1 MDEEQPGSNNPQ
13 YESLSDDEADLR
25 ENETDTATGPPTV
38 GSVKPEK
45 EGKGI
50 KRKWSK
56 AWDTFDHIKGTP
68 EEGDTAKCKKSSYT
82 IAYNSSFGTGNM
94 LKHQKI
100 CVSSADIRQMII
112 SKSQGTMMVHH
123 GAFDPKVFRDMITDA
138 VGLFDLYKDRI
149 PTYNVVF
156 EGLPG
161 SSIEHQGLDV
171 MKEFDALDNEVN
183 STAEKNELDS
193 CLAHNIVESLI
204 CTRDW
209 KFNEQVH
216 HNYTLEELTQDITR
230 LDIIAPR
237 PGLVLDSLSLISI
250 GVLVG
255 K

>member
-25 ENETDTATGPPTV
+25 ENETDTATGPPTA

-68 EEGDTAKCKKSSYT
+68 EEGDTAKCKKCSYT

-138 VGLFDLYKDRI
+138 VVTGHEASVGKLGPVVDESGHFYCSTSLFSD
-149 PTYNVVF
+149 
-156 EGLPG
+156 GG
-161 SSIEHQGLDV
+161 SSTVSVIQ
-171 MKEFDALDNEVN
+171 
-183 STAEKNELDS
+183 
-193 CLAHNIVESLI
+193 
-204 CTRDW
+204 
-209 KFNEQVH
+209 
-216 HNYTLEELTQDITR
+216 ITSEASNR
-230 LDIIAPR
+230 PVIIAR
-237 PGLVLDSLSLISI
+237 SSFRS
-250 GVLVG
+250 LVG
-255 K
+255 SNGFEENGLCNSLKSYNSRNPSTLR